1 MNILIFEYI
10 TGGGLV
16 GEALPASLV
25 NEGKL
30 MLNAVVEDFSELAD
44 VQVSVMRDYRLLRNP
59 CVNDEHIVSAER
71 GYIEVIDAW
80 STHIDALLIIAPES
94 GNILSSLCE
103 KYSNRE
109 FTLLNSTAESIALV
123 GNKLDTFEYLQGYGV
138 SQIPTYRIE
147 NIESVEAGRVI
158 IKPKDG
164 VGCENIHLLTTT
176 QPLSEVINLGE
187 MKNYIVQPYIQAQ
200 SASLS
205 LLCWQGECRVLS
217 ANIQKLIETDVSLE
231 LKECVVNALERNNFI
246 EFSNKLIKS
255 LPGLKGYIGVDIL
268 ITNNE
273 VLLVEINPRL
283 TASYVGLKSA
293 LGTNPAEWLLQTFT
307 KQKLPEIIT
316 TIDTSI
322 TVEIGAERAA

>member
-16 GEALPASLV
+16 GEALPATLV

-44 VQVSVMRDYRLLRNP
+44 VQVSIMRDYRLQRNP
-59 CVNDEHIVSAER
+59 CVNDEHVVSAEHD
-71 GYIEVIDAW
+71 YVEVIDTL
-80 STHIDALLIIAPES
+80 SSHVDALLIIAPES

-103 KYSNRE
+103 KYSNRG
-109 FTLLNSTAESIALV
+109 FMLLNSTAESIALV

-138 SQIPTYRIE
+138 SQIPTYGIE
-147 NIESVEAGRVI
+147 NIESVEADRII

-176 QPLSEVINLGE
+176 QHLSDAINLGE
-187 MKNYIVQPYIQAQ
+187 MKNYIIQPYIQAQ

-205 LLCWQGECRVLS
+205 LLCWQGKCRVLS
-217 ANIQKLIETDVSLE
+217 ANIQKLIETDDSLK
-231 LKECVVNALERNNFI
+231 LKECVVNALERNDFI
-246 EFSNKLIKS
+246 EFSKKLIKS

-283 TASYVGLKSA
+283 TTSYVGLKSA
-293 LGTNPAEWLLQTFT
+293 LGTNPAEWLLQTFA
-307 KQKLPEIIT
+307 KQELPEIIA
-316 TIDTSI
+316 TINASV
-322 TVEIGAERAA
+322 TVEVGAERAA

>member
-16 GEALPASLV
+16 GATLPASLV
-25 NEGKL
+25 NEGEL
-30 MLNAVVEDFSELAD
+30 MLNAVAEDFAELAD
-44 VQVSVMRDYRLLRNP
+44 VQVGVMRDYRLQCNHY
-59 CVNDEHIVSAER
+59 VDDEHIVSAEH
-71 GYIEVIDAW
+71 GYIEVIDAL

-103 KYSNRE
+103 TYSNRE
-109 FTLLNSTAESIALV
+109 FILLNSAAENTALV
-123 GNKLDTFEYLQGYGV
+123 SNKLDTFEYLQSYGV
-138 SQIPTYRIE
+138 SQIPTYEIE
-147 NIESVEAGRVI
+147 NIKSVEADRVI

-164 VGCENIHLLTTT
+164 VGCENIRLLTTT
-176 QPLSEVINLGE
+176 QQLSEVINLGE

-217 ANIQKLIETDVSLE
+217 ANIQKLVETDDSLE

-283 TASYVGLKSA
+283 TTSYVGLKSA
-293 LGTNPAEWLLQTFT
+293 LGANPADWLLQTFT
-307 KQKLPEIIT
+307 KQKLPEIIA
-316 TIDTSI
+316 TIDISV
-322 TVEIGAERAA
+322 TVEIGTERAA